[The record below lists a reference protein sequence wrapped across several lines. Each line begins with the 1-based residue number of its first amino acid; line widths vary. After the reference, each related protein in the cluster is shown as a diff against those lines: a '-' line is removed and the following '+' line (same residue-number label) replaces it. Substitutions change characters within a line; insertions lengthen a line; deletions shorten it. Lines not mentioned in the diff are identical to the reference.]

1 MKNKFSE
8 LEFKTKAAAIAAEL
22 GGRIECSDFDK
33 TAGWIKEAAP
43 FDVRVSLG
51 YYDRRLHF
59 SACLSMPFPDGA
71 SRHAGEFTPW
81 NYNRHSREQVPDS
94 CTSDPSRPASAIAK
108 QIKGMIG
115 KAMPYWDTLQ
125 TRYNDAVDYKNRSS
139 SALDR
144 LRALVPGIR
153 ESANEKGVFYV
164 REGDKINIGGLRY
177 MSLSPEN
184 AARLINLLIEVEHE

>member
-1 MKNKFSE
+1 
-8 LEFKTKAAAIAAEL
+8 
-22 GGRIECSDFDK
+22 
-33 TAGWIKEAAP
+33 
-43 FDVRVSLG
+43 
-51 YYDRRLHF
+51 
-59 SACLSMPFPDGA
+59 
-71 SRHAGEFTPW
+71 
-81 NYNRHSREQVPDS
+81 
-94 CTSDPSRPASAIAK
+94 
-108 QIKGMIG
+108 MIG

-164 REGDKINIGGLRY
+164 RDFDGNLRPEGDKINIGGLRY